1 MAYSQ
6 HLYGRDDIMKIAIL
20 GTRGVPARYGGFETF
35 AEELSKRLVRRGH
48 SVTVFGR
55 TAWNSPKSPTQHG
68 KVEVRYSRTVFCKYA
83 ETPLASLMS
92 MISLRPRE
100 FDAVI
105 LCNAANSPFAFI
117 INWKKIPL
125 FINVD
130 GIERRRSKWNIFG
143 KLWYMLGE
151 RASCWFADKVIADAH
166 AIEDYYVKSF
176 NVHPVVI
183 AYGAKAVSGENSDVL
198 ARFGLKSKNYILY
211 VSRLEPENNALGVVT
226 AYTRLKTDVP
236 LVVVGDAPYSDSYKQ
251 TLRSVA
257 DSRVIF
263 TGYQFGDSYHALQA
277 NCLCYV
283 QATEVGGTHP
293 ALIEAMSHGNAIVA
307 NGTPENLEVLG
318 GAGLYYLRND
328 FFSLSEKL
336 MQLLESEVL
345 REEYGDLAYKRSK
358 ELYSWDAITQAY
370 ENLCKNYIGQTIEYV
385 EVA

>member
-1 MAYSQ
+1 
-6 HLYGRDDIMKIAIL
+6 MKIAIL

-35 AEELSKRLVRRGH
+35 AEELSKRLVQRGH

-55 TAWNSPKSPTQHG
+55 TAWNNPKSPTLHG
-68 KVEVRYSRTVFCKYA
+68 KVEVRYSRTVFWKYA
-83 ETPLASLMS
+83 ETPLASLVS
-92 MISLRPRE
+92 MMSLRPRE

-117 INWKKIPL
+117 LNWKRIL
-125 FINVD
+125 VFINVD

-151 RASCWFADKVIADAH
+151 RASCLFADRVIADAH
-166 AIEDYYVKSF
+166 AIEEYYVKSF
-176 NVHPVVI
+176 NVHPEVI
-183 AYGAKAVSGENSDVL
+183 AYGAHASSGKGSDVL
-198 ARFGLKSKNYILY
+198 SRFGLESKNYILY
-211 VSRLEPENNALGVVT
+211 VSRLEPENNALGVVK
-226 AYTRLKTDVP
+226 AYTRIKTDVP
-236 LVVVGDAPYSDSYKQ
+236 LVVVGDAPYSGAYKQ
-251 TLRSVA
+251 ALRDIA
-257 DSRVIF
+257 DERVIF
-263 TGYQFGDSYHALQA
+263 TGYQFGDNYHALQA

-328 FFSLSEKL
+328 FSSLSEKL
-336 MQLLESEVL
+336 MQLLESDAL
-345 REEYGDLAYKRSK
+345 REEYGDLAYKRSR
-358 ELYSWDAITQAY
+358 ELYCWDVITEAY
-370 ENLCKNYIGQTIEYV
+370 ENLCKSYIDQSEEYV